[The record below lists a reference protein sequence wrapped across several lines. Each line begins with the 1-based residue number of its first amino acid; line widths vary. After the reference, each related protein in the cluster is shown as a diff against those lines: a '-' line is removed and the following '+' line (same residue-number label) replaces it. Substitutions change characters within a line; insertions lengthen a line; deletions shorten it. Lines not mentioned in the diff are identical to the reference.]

1 VFVSRLSPREDDSA
15 LATPTLQLRQVQVA
29 RKRRIAPVLI
39 VDKDE
44 EARREL
50 ASLLGDAGYPV
61 VEAASG
67 EEAIRIVR
75 EQEFSLAL
83 LEVALE
89 DVSGYEVCR
98 TIREEVGQDPRV
110 MFISRDRAESYDRV
124 AGLLIGADDYV
135 AKPYAADELLA
146 RVRALLRHNQR
157 PAVPASGL
165 TVREQEVLTLLAEG
179 LAPDEI
185 ADRLFISTRT
195 VGTHIEHVFRKLG
208 VRTRAQAVAVAFREG
223 LVELPS

>member
-1 VFVSRLSPREDDSA
+1 
-15 LATPTLQLRQVQVA
+15 VA

-39 VDKDE
+39 VDQDE

-50 ASLLGDAGYPV
+50 ASLLADAGYPV
-61 VEAASG
+61 LEATSG

-75 EQEFSLAL
+75 EQNVSLAL

-98 TIREEVGQDPRV
+98 TIREDVPQDPRV
-110 MFISRDRAESYDRV
+110 MFISRNRTESYDRV

-146 RVRALLRHNQR
+146 RVRALLRHNRR

-165 TVREQEVLTLLAEG
+165 TAREQEVLALLAEG
-179 LAPDEI
+179 FAPEEI
-185 ADRLFISTRT
+185 AERLYISTRT

>member
-1 VFVSRLSPREDDSA
+1 
-15 LATPTLQLRQVQVA
+15 VA
-29 RKRRIAPVLI
+29 RKRKIAPVLI
-39 VDKDE
+39 VDQDE

-50 ASLLGDAGYPV
+50 ANLLADAGYPV
-61 VEAASG
+61 VEATTG

-75 EQEFSLAL
+75 EQELSLAL

-98 TIREEVGQDPRV
+98 TIREEVPQDPRV
-110 MFISRDRAESYDRV
+110 MFISRDRTESYDRV

-157 PAVPASGL
+157 QAVPASGL
-165 TVREQEVLTLLAEG
+165 TAREQEILTLLADG

-185 ADRLFISTRT
+185 AERLYISART
-195 VGTHIEHVFRKLG
+195 VGTHMEHVFRKLG

-223 LVELPS
+223 LVEPPS

>member
-1 VFVSRLSPREDDSA
+1 M
-15 LATPTLQLRQVQVA
+15 A
-29 RKRRIAPVLI
+29 RKRKIAPVLI
-39 VDKDE
+39 VDQDE
-44 EARREL
+44 DARREL
-50 ASLLGDAGYPV
+50 ASLLADAGYPV
-61 VEAASG
+61 VEATTG

-75 EQEFSLAL
+75 EQELSLAL

-98 TIREEVGQDPRV
+98 TIREEVPQDPRV
-110 MFISRDRAESYDRV
+110 MFISRDRTESYDRV

-157 PAVPASGL
+157 QAVPASGL
-165 TVREQEVLTLLAEG
+165 TAREQEILTLLAEG

-185 ADRLFISTRT
+185 AERLYISART
-195 VGTHIEHVFRKLG
+195 VGTHMEHVFRKLG

-223 LVELPS
+223 LVEPPS

>member
-1 VFVSRLSPREDDSA
+1 VVRR
-15 LATPTLQLRQVQVA
+15 
-29 RKRRIAPVLI
+29 RRIAPVLI
-39 VDKDE
+39 VDEDE

-61 VEAASG
+61 VEATSG

-75 EQEFSLAL
+75 EQDVSLAL

-89 DVSGYEVCR
+89 NVSGYEVCR

-110 MFISRDRAESYDRV
+110 MFISRDRTESYDRV

-165 TVREQEVLTLLAEG
+165 TTREQEILTLLAEG
-179 LAPDEI
+179 LAPHEI
-185 ADRLFISTRT
+185 ADRLVISTRT
-195 VGTHIEHVFRKLG
+195 VGTHVEHVFRKLG

>member
-1 VFVSRLSPREDDSA
+1 
-15 LATPTLQLRQVQVA
+15 VA

-39 VDKDE
+39 VDKDD

-50 ASLLGDAGYPV
+50 AALLGDAGYPV
-61 VEAASG
+61 VEATSG

-75 EQEFSLAL
+75 EQDLSLAL
-83 LEVALE
+83 LEVALD

-110 MFISRDRAESYDRV
+110 MFISGDRAESHDRV
-124 AGLLIGADDYV
+124 AGLMIGADDYV

-146 RVRALLRHNQR
+146 RVRALLRHNER
-157 PAVPASGL
+157 PVVPLSGL
-165 TVREQEVLTLLAEG
+165 TAREQEVLTLLAEG

-185 ADRLFISTRT
+185 AGRLYISART
-195 VGTHIEHVFRKLG
+195 VGTHVEHVFRKLG

-223 LVELPS
+223 LVELPP

>member
-1 VFVSRLSPREDDSA
+1 
-15 LATPTLQLRQVQVA
+15 VA
-29 RKRRIAPVLI
+29 RKQRAAPVLI
-39 VDKDE
+39 VDEDV

-50 ASLLGDAGYPV
+50 ARLLGDAGYDV

-75 EQEFSLAL
+75 EQHLSLAV
-83 LEVALE
+83 LEVNLE

-98 TIREEVGQDPRV
+98 TIREEIGQDPRV
-110 MFISRDRAESYDRV
+110 MFVSRDRTESYDRV

-135 AKPYAADELLA
+135 VKPYASDELLA
-146 RVRALLRHNQR
+146 RVRVLLRHNR
-157 PAVPASGL
+157 RSPVSASGL
-165 TVREQEVLTLLAEG
+165 TAREQEILTLLAEG

-185 ADRLFISTRT
+185 AERLYISTRT

-208 VRTRAQAVAVAFREG
+208 VRTRAQAVAIAFREG

>member
-1 VFVSRLSPREDDSA
+1 MVRR
-15 LATPTLQLRQVQVA
+15 
-29 RKRRIAPVLI
+29 RRIAPVLI
-39 VDKDE
+39 VDEDE

-61 VEAASG
+61 VEATSG

-75 EQEFSLAL
+75 EQDVSLAL

-89 DVSGYEVCR
+89 NVSGYEVCR

-110 MFISRDRAESYDRV
+110 MFISRDRTESYDRV

-165 TVREQEVLTLLAEG
+165 TTREQEILTLLAEG
-179 LAPDEI
+179 LAPHEI
-185 ADRLFISTRT
+185 ADRLVISTRT
-195 VGTHIEHVFRKLG
+195 VGTHVEHVFRKLG

>member
-1 VFVSRLSPREDDSA
+1 
-15 LATPTLQLRQVQVA
+15 VA
-29 RKRRIAPVLI
+29 RKRKIAPVLI
-39 VDKDE
+39 VDQDE
-44 EARREL
+44 DARREL
-50 ASLLGDAGYPV
+50 ASLLVDAGYPV
-61 VEAASG
+61 VEATTG

-75 EQEFSLAL
+75 EQELSLAL

-98 TIREEVGQDPRV
+98 TIREEVPQDPRV
-110 MFISRDRAESYDRV
+110 MFISRDRTESYDRV

-157 PAVPASGL
+157 SAVPASGL
-165 TVREQEVLTLLAEG
+165 TAREQEILTLLAEG

-185 ADRLFISTRT
+185 AERLYISART
-195 VGTHIEHVFRKLG
+195 VGTHMEHLFRKLG

-223 LVELPS
+223 LVEPPS

>member
-1 VFVSRLSPREDDSA
+1 M
-15 LATPTLQLRQVQVA
+15 A
-29 RKRRIAPVLI
+29 RKRKIAPVLI
-39 VDKDE
+39 VDRDE
-44 EARREL
+44 EDRREL

-61 VEAASG
+61 VEASSG

-75 EQEFSLAL
+75 EHDLSLAL

-98 TIREEVGQDPRV
+98 TIREEMGQDLRV
-110 MFISRDRAESYDRV
+110 MFVSRDRAETHDRV

-157 PAVPASGL
+157 PAVPEGGL
-165 TVREQEVLTLLAEG
+165 TAREQEVLTLLAEG
-179 LAPDEI
+179 FAPDEI
-185 ADRLFISTRT
+185 ADRLYISTRT
-195 VGTHIEHVFRKLG
+195 VGTHVEHVFRKLG